1 MNDGETCESS
11 EGGAYLRPYG
21 AVPFT
26 PISAKTRTFS
36 RPIGPVAYDCVK
48 VIVVRDG
55 SAILFSEFGQQ
66 SVNFGDAVLL
76 CTNTLC
82 GSEPEGYITT
92 TTVYMDADYLIDQVF
107 WQHVGSL
114 CDRLDARSF
123 AEMMYLEPAQV
134 LRLGEERAEM
144 LEPWLD
150 ELVRLSLNE
159 DYTVRFN
166 RVQSLW
172 FALADVMA
180 PFVKVSSVRLSHS
193 QRSRVRPTS
202 PRHRQFC
209 PLREEV
215 RKIAEVLR
223 ATPETRWTLGALSYR
238 VHMSPS
244 QLVRVFT
251 KAYGKT
257 PLAFLTMVRAEEL
270 ARLLRETDL
279 PIETAMRRVGWHSRG
294 HAAQLFRQYVGITPV
309 EYRRL
314 TADKA

>member
-1 MNDGETCESS
+1 M
-11 EGGAYLRPYG
+11 
-21 AVPFT
+21 
-26 PISAKTRTFS
+26 
-36 RPIGPVAYDCVK
+36 K

-92 TTVYMDADYLIDQVF
+92 TTVYMDTDYLIDQVF

-114 CDRLDARSF
+114 CDR
-123 AEMMYLEPAQV
+123 
-134 LRLGEERAEM
+134 
-144 LEPWLD
+144 LD

-279 PIETAMRRVGWHSRG
+279 PIETAMRRVGDHDDAGVMLGSATENIDGTPSGMLLHGIMSASATSVPTPKRPSKAPALSTIQKMLTNPYYKGQVSFRG
-294 HAAQLFRQYVGITPV
+294 AARI
-309 EYRRL
+309 
-314 TADKA
+314 

>member
-1 MNDGETCESS
+1 M
-11 EGGAYLRPYG
+11 
-21 AVPFT
+21 
-26 PISAKTRTFS
+26 
-36 RPIGPVAYDCVK
+36 K

-66 SVNFGDAVLL
+66 SVNFGDVVLL

-92 TTVYMDADYLIDQVF
+92 TTVYMHTDYLIDQVS

-209 PLREEV
+209 PLREAV

-279 PIETAMRRVGWHSRG
+279 PIETAMRRVGDHDDAGVMLVSATENIDGTPSGMLLHGIMSASATSVPTPKRPSKAPALSTIQKMLTNPYYKGQVSFRG
-294 HAAQLFRQYVGITPV
+294 AARI
-309 EYRRL
+309 
-314 TADKA
+314 